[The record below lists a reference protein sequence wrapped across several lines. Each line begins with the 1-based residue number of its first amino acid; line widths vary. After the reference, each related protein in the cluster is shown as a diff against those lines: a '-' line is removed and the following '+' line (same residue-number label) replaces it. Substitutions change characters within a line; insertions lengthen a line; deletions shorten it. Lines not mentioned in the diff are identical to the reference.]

1 MLSLVRTGATILTI
15 SAYGDSD
22 DLAAAIENFSYARKT
37 TPIESFNFAGEGD
50 TLIFFSTECAEEI
63 RTFQTTAAPTAI
75 LCGLINH
82 RLTDKIQR
90 IRVSPPN
97 IVMRLMGDMDKA
109 IDRIALDFKAQEA
122 LRGGLMQNL
131 DEPSVLVNFTSSPL
145 NQLVKI
151 EDFHKRALLIDKPF
165 GQLLTFLRARAQEY
179 LNTALGSPD
188 WNEVQI
194 TIFDAMDQFNLH
206 YQRLLTV
213 IQGLDMGIV
222 ISESWE
228 PEYTV
233 GLRKSD
239 VYQVKTLTPLPPR
252 EIKMAAMGLEYDD
265 AGRRV
270 ADFDVYYGGK
280 KISWAS
286 ERKVH
291 PMPRN
296 EIGLMYRKRLLDKL
310 PAVAKSVLLRMDTQI
325 EKIGLNNK

>member
-1 MLSLVRTGATILTI
+1 MLSLVRTGPIILTI

-22 DLAAAIENFSYARKT
+22 DLAAAIESFSYARKT

-50 TLIFFSTECAEEI
+50 TLIFFSTECSDTI

-75 LCGLINH
+75 LCGLIN
-82 RLTDKIQR
+82 RQLTDKIQR

-145 NQLVKI
+145 NQLVKL

-291 PMPRN
+291 PMPRD